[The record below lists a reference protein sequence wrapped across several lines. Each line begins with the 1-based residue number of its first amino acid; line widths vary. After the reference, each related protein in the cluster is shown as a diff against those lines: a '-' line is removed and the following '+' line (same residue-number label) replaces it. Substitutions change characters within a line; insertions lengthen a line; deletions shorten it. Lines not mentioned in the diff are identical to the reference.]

1 MAETPMDERLLS
13 PLPLAGLIFMP
24 AAVGDC
30 TGAFMIARAC
40 ADAAAAALPVARA
53 PLARRGAAA
62 ADGDEVGVE
71 YILDEADALLLV
83 GVRRRLAG
91 DEAGGRKT
99 KHHRTTITSAQQ
111 AGTRQ
116 ARTVRERHAITVP
129 LQRSACACTVIQA
142 RVGPCS
148 HVVVACVCACC
159 CVALRC
165 VIVAVRIRCVSDCA
179 PSSPLPH

>member
-1 MAETPMDERLLS
+1 MEGGEAAAAAMADTPMDERLLS

-40 ADAAAAALPVARA
+40 ADAAAAALPVASA

-71 YILDEADALLLV
+71 YIFDDADALLLV

-91 DEAGGRKT
+91 DEAGERKT
-99 KHHRTTITSAQQ
+99 KHHWTTITSAQQ

-116 ARTVRERHAITVP
+116 ARTVREDAT
-129 LQRSACACTVIQA
+129 RSLSHCSA
-142 RVGPCS
+142 RR
-148 HVVVACVCACC
+148 AYAQ
-159 CVALRC
+159 
-165 VIVAVRIRCVSDCA
+165 
-179 PSSPLPH
+179 